1 MTMRRPKRRQMRGT
15 MTIISKKEKG
25 KMLRSS
31 RRLKRREADLR
42 SERDF

>member
-15 MTIISKKEKG
+15 RTTNSQKEKG